1 MQEKPD
7 LLKDDEIVDVV
18 EDQEVLDY
26 LDELQ
31 AQRRALVEK
40 EAHRRIKK
48 NSREIKR
55 LHKHAEKCL
64 IEGNKAGY
72 VYAIGKLRSITGQT
86 VGDDVLETLW
96 KTSREQV
103 LTIARSFAEA
113 KAGQ

>member
-18 EDQEVLDY
+18 DDQEVQEY
-26 LDELQ
+26 LEQ
-31 AQRRALVEK
+31 INAQRRALIEK
-40 EAHRRIKK
+40 EAKRRIKK

-55 LHKHAEKCL
+55 LRKHAEKCL
-64 IEGNKAGY
+64 IEENKAGY
-72 VYAIGKLRSITGQT
+72 IYAIRKLRSITGQT

-96 KTSREQV
+96 ETSREQV
-103 LTIARSFAEA
+103 LTIVRSFAEA